1 MQQLGQMARPTAAMQ
16 PSLLMAANGDNRIAL
31 MERLAASDYGG
42 YPVVSATPLG
52 FFQDEVVLFFP
63 LLVQELGL
71 QAQFP
76 LRLRPET
83 EQELATRLWQ
93 PEIEDGTLA
102 LTGVSDYFLV
112 RRMLDMMQLAGA
124 SGTSIDDIP
133 TLLHEGFGS
142 PDDVPDLWQ
151 HMGDALQRWRRWCLD
166 RGLLTYGLVTEL
178 YWRYLLPHPTYQQ
191 QLGDR
196 YQALFADD
204 VDEYP
209 AIAHDVFSLLLD
221 RGLPSAF
228 TYNPE
233 GAIRWGLGADPQ
245 ALQQLGDRCQHRHLD
260 PPADSLG
267 ATWAEPL
274 VEWVREPMLMPALPP
289 EMQAIETVSRAD
301 LLRHTA
307 DVIAMAVERH
317 EVSPHEIAIIGPGV
331 DAIARYTLRAILTG
345 KGIAV
350 DALNDQQPLNG
361 YPKVRSLLT
370 LLALVYPGLGRLLS
384 PEAIAEMLVVLSQT
398 PTVPKAGA
406 SPEAAP
412 DLVLDPVRAGL
423 LVDHCFVPDPTHPK
437 LLETSAFPRWDR
449 LGYQPA
455 EAYDRL
461 RLWIDAQ
468 VEQQRQ
474 RLIPSPVN
482 LLDRAIQHFFSGGS
496 HLPYDQLT
504 ALRELMETSQH
515 YWEVDSRLRQADA
528 IIGSH
533 TDKPADRSADG
544 AAPEKSTSVGNFIQL
559 LRSGT
564 ITADPYPVRSLR
576 PRPAVTL
583 ATLYQYRANRC
594 VHPWQFWLDA
604 GSALWLTGGS
614 TLFGAPLF
622 WRSHLGQ
629 RWTAADAMQFDQ
641 QRLGRQLG
649 DLLYR
654 VDVPSGTGA
663 VATDQASSVTRRI
676 VLCHSDLAITGQEQN
691 GPLLSLVNAVNPLP
705 MDARSVESSAVES
718 SAVES
723 STSHSSSSESS
734 APEAVQ

>member
-1 MQQLGQMARPTAAMQ
+1 MQ

-93 PEIEDGTLA
+93 PAIEDGTLA
-102 LTGVSDYFLV
+102 LAGVSDYFLV

-124 SGTSIDDIP
+124 SGTPIEDIP
-133 TLLHEGFGS
+133 TMLQEGFGS

-178 YWRYLLPHPTYQQ
+178 YWRYLLPHPAYQQ
-191 QLGDR
+191 ILGDR

-209 AIAHDVFSLLLD
+209 AIAQDLFSLLLD

-233 GAIRWGLGADPQ
+233 GAIRWGLGADPY
-245 ALQQLGDRCQHRHLD
+245 ALQQVGDRCQHLRLD
-260 PPADSLG
+260 PPTASLG

-274 VEWVREPMLMPALPP
+274 VHWVREPMLMPALPP

-301 LLRHTA
+301 LLRYTA
-307 DVIAMAVERH
+307 DVIAVAVERH
-317 EVSPHEIAIIGPGV
+317 EVSPQDIAIIGPGV

-406 SPEAAP
+406 SLDAAP
-412 DLVLDPVRAGL
+412 DPVLDPVRAGL

-455 EAYDRL
+455 QAYDRI

-482 LLDRAIQHFFSGGS
+482 LLDRAIQSFFSGGS

-504 ALRELMETSQH
+504 ALRELMETAQH

-528 IIGSH
+528 TLGSH
-533 TDKPADRSADG
+533 ADKSADKLADKPVEG
-544 AAPEKSTSVGNFIQL
+544 TVPEKSTSVGNFIQL

-622 WRSHLGQ
+622 WRSHRGQ
-629 RWTAADAMQFDQ
+629 RWAAADAMQFDQ

-654 VDVPSGTGA
+654 VDGLHETGA
-663 VATDQASSVTRRI
+663 MAPDQGSPVPRRI

-691 GPLLSLVNAVNPLP
+691 GPLLSLVNAVNPMP
-705 MDARSVESSAVES
+705 IDARSLESNTVK
-718 SAVES
+718 
-723 STSHSSSSESS
+723 SSSSDSS